1 LTGGVYLLIMT
12 FTFIKPTEALVRVP
26 SHEHC
31 HPIPLAHGPVGQV
44 EACTCGAVRLSVGPL
59 TLRFEAAS
67 FLALVDLLEQAR
79 ERLLCGGAR
88 PLNPGQAA

>member
-1 LTGGVYLLIMT
+1 MIMT
-12 FTFIKPTEALVRVP
+12 FTFIKSTEALVRSP
-26 SHEHC
+26 SHDHC

-59 TLRFEAAS
+59 TLRFEVAS
-67 FLALVDLLEQAR
+67 FLALDDLLEHAR
-79 ERLLCGGAR
+79 ERLLCGSAR